1 MNGVPVA
8 RHGLIG
14 VRGFPARGYFIPG
27 RDGTW
32 HISRVVHV
40 SARAPFCRFREFPW
54 FMKMFLCKSRH
65 EPIGASVFFTVLR
78 YFFKIVGRRER
89 TKGGKHMYDA
99 HYFPLCSAILSVL
112 AHVGPAISRYFPICS
127 KCIIHMEMPRI
138 LNVII
143 YPSRIRGPYP
153 GESNPGWAH
162 RSEGFPGRE
171 PLSPRSLPRVR
182 LPGLNVHCFC
192 LYVLVVQ
199 ISNFH
204 VSKCSFFFFK
214 VSKTKNYRCSSSYFF
229 HNITKTYF
237 NT

>member
-65 EPIGASVFFTVLR
+65 EPIGVRGFFSVFGC
-78 YFFKIVGRRER
+78 FFKIVGRRER
-89 TKGGKHMYDA
+89 TKGEKHMYDA
-99 HYFPLCSAILSVL
+99 HYFPLCSAILSFL
-112 AHVGPAISRYFPICS
+112 AHVGPAISRYFLICS

-171 PLSPRSLPRVR
+171 TPLSEEPT
-182 LPGLNVHCFC
+182 PG
-192 LYVLVVQ
+192 
-199 ISNFH
+199 
-204 VSKCSFFFFK
+204 
-214 VSKTKNYRCSSSYFF
+214 
-229 HNITKTYF
+229 
-237 NT
+237 